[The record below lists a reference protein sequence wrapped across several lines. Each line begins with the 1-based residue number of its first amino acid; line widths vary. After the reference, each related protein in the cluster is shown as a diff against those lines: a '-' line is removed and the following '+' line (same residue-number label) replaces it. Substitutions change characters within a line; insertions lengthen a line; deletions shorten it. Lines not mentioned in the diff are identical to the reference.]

1 MPLGETGATL
11 PGCPRDTRRAAELLS
26 HSLPMGAATALPV
39 SDLRVVPGETTT
51 AKMLVRNTG
60 SVVDQYTIDVVGAST
75 EWAKVEPK
83 TVNLLPG
90 ADVEV
95 TITFAPAKS
104 PQVAAGV
111 VPFGI
116 RVLSREDPP
125 GSAVAEGTIDVAAFS
140 DVQIELVPRQSTGR
154 RKGKHQ
160 VAIDNNSNQPTTV
173 QVTATDEQ
181 EELDFRLDHSVASI
195 EPGAAAFIRLRAVP
209 DKRFLKG
216 ADRQH
221 PFVVTVVPNNAE
233 PIATRGTMTQK
244 QLLPAWL
251 IPALAILA
259 ILAIAAIVLYETL
272 LKPQIKSEAKDAA
285 AKAASSQASSLASAA
300 SSAQAA
306 AGAASSA
313 AEQAQS
319 QASEANKAASS
330 AESILKNGGGPNAGP
345 TGANGANLNG
355 GTATAFSIQTA
366 ANPDHTFHTFLP
378 GDPIKPNQILVVTY
392 MILQNPNGDAG
403 TLEIRK
409 GNDTLL
415 TEGLANFRDLDHP
428 FQVEP
433 LQFTAAQPL
442 QVAVSCDQPGNSATQ
457 CTPSVLITGR
467 LVDKPAP

>member
-1 MPLGETGATL
+1 
-11 PGCPRDTRRAAELLS
+11 
-26 HSLPMGAATALPV
+26 MGAATALPV
-39 SDLRVVPGETTT
+39 SDLRVDPGDTNT

-60 SVVDQYTIDVVGAST
+60 SVVDQYTIDVVGNCA
-75 EWAKVEPK
+75 EWTKVEPK
-83 TVNLLPG
+83 VVNLLPG

-104 PQVAAGV
+104 SEVPAGV

-125 GSAVAEGTIDVAAFS
+125 GSAVAEGTIDVAPFS
-140 DVQIELVPRQSTGR
+140 DVQVELVPRQSTGR
-154 RKGKHQ
+154 RRGKHQ
-160 VAIDNNSNQPTTV
+160 VAVDNNGNQPTTV
-173 QVTATDEQ
+173 QVNANDE
-181 EELDFRLDHSVASI
+181 EEALDFRLDHTVAAI

-209 DKRFLKG
+209 EKRFLKG

-233 PIATRGTMTQK
+233 PVATRGTMTQK

-251 IPALAILA
+251 LPALALLA
-259 ILAIAAIVLYETL
+259 VLAIAAVVLYETL

-285 AKAASSQASSLASAA
+285 EKAAKSQESSLASAA
-300 SSAQAA
+300 SSAQSA

-313 AEQAQS
+313 AAAAQS
-319 QASEANKAASS
+319 QASQANKAASS
-330 AESILKNGGGPNAGP
+330 AQSILNNGGGPNAGP
-345 TGANGANLNG
+345 KGSGGVDING

-366 ANPDHTFHTFLP
+366 TSPTPNNSTQFKTFLP
-378 GDPIKPNQILVVTY
+378 GTPIPANKELVVTY

-403 TLEIRK
+403 TMEIRR
-409 GNDTLL
+409 GSTETLL

-433 LQFTAAQPL
+433 LIFTAAKPL
-442 QVAVSCDQPGNSATQ
+442 QVAVNCQQPGGTATQ
-457 CTPSVLITGR
+457 CSPSVLVTGR
-467 LVDKPAP
+467 IVNKPSP